1 MEFVLNY
8 SLLFC
13 SNNWSPSPAESLKE
27 NFEPDLPPPPLTP
40 LSSCGIRDEPL
51 TPLTVINLTKKSDK
65 KIYRLLIAMFA

>member
-1 MEFVLNY
+1 MEVVLNY

-51 TPLTVINLTKKSDK
+51 TPLTVINLTKNLTKNLK
-65 KIYRLLIAMFA
+65 GF

>member
-1 MEFVLNY
+1 MEVFLTY

-65 KIYRLLIAMFA
+65 KFDWFLIAMLA